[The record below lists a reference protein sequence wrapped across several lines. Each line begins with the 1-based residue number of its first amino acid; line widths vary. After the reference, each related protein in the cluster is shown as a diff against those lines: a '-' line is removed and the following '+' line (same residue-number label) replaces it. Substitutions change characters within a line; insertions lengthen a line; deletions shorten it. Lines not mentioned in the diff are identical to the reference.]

1 MHVVGKTL
9 AGTLALGRM
18 AFGINY
24 AIRPQEASTSWIG
37 PVAKAPPVQVI
48 VRSQGARDIAL
59 GAGSLRALVRDDRR
73 ELRAWVLGQTLAD
86 GTDPLATWIARRKL
100 PRRQAKLAMIV
111 AGASTL
117 VGGAAAIALRPEPPS
132 APRSA

>member
-1 MHVVGKTL
+1 MDVVGKTL

-18 AFGINY
+18 AFGVNY
-24 AIRPQEASTSWIG
+24 VVRPQEANKSWIG
-37 PVAKAPPVQVI
+37 PVARVPATQVI

-59 GAGSLRALVRDDRR
+59 GAGSVRALIRGDQR

-86 GTDPLATWIARRKL
+86 GTDAIATWIGRRKL
-100 PRRQAKLAMIV
+100 PKRQAKLAMIV

-117 VGGAAAIALRPEPPS
+117 AGGAAAIALRPGPPS

>member
-1 MHVVGKTL
+1 MDVVGKVL
-9 AGTLALGRM
+9 AGTLAVGRM

-24 AIRPQEASTSWIG
+24 ATRPQEASRSWIG
-37 PVAKAPPVQVI
+37 PVAKAPPAQVI

-59 GAGSLRALVRDDRR
+59 GAGSLRALIRGDQR

-86 GTDPLATWIARRKL
+86 ATDAVATWIARRKL
-100 PRRQAKLAMIV
+100 PKRQAKLALIV

-117 VGGAAAIALRPEPPS
+117 AGAGAAIALRPEPPS
-132 APRSA
+132 APQSA